1 MFPVAIRVPDEVV
14 LTDLQPWIKVQD
26 PLSVHSCII
35 ERDELQ
41 RLIYI
46 LGEDLFIRTNRL
58 PTVVDQHALR
68 RGQAEPAPGRGTG
81 GVAMPCG
88 LARL

>member
-1 MFPVAIRVPDEVV
+1 MV
-14 LTDLQPWIKVQD
+14 LTDLQPWVKVQD

-35 ERDELQ
+35 KRDELQ

-46 LGEDLFIRTNRL
+46 LGEDLLVGVNWL
-58 PTVVDQHALR
+58 PAVVDQQPLR
-68 RGQAEPAPGRGTG
+68 RGQAEPAPGRGIG